1 MVNVVSETAGFTSA
15 LAAAAAAGGAPAEPE
30 ASPAALYASAADM
43 LFFILF
49 YFILFT
55 TCMNTYAFA
64 EYVIKIAQHTLPNM
78 NESIRK
84 ETTVCNSAT
93 LGRTNA

>member
-15 LAAAAAAGGAPAEPE
+15 LAGAALAGGAPAEPE
-30 ASPAALYASAADM
+30 ASPAADM
-43 LFFILF
+43 LLF

-64 EYVIKIAQHTLPNM
+64 VIKIIQRTLHSM
-78 NESIRK
+78 SESIRK
-84 ETTVCNSAT
+84 ETTVCNTAT
-93 LGRTNA
+93 HWGRRTNERTLEN